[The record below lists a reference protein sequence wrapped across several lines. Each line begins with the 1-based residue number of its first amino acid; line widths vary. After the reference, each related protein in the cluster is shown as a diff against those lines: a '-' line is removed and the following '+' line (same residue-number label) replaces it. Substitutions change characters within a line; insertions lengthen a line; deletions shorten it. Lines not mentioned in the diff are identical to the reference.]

1 MTSQALTRRLLA
13 LFIAGCAM
21 TGAAS
26 VAAQSATAR
35 NSTAGEVRLDEVVR
49 FVRKPVPAC
58 DAIGDP
64 AQLRLYVEGMDTGLR
79 GLGCSDSPQPTASF
93 WFRPT
98 ANAHLTPEAREAVWQ
113 VILGNALATIPNGRR
128 LDYDIVLVDEAA
140 HTAQHLAPAAHTLA
154 FHIFDVTAWV
164 ALGAVLLVGGLLVW
178 LARRSALL
186 RDPANTSMQLKHRS
200 FSLARTQLAWWF
212 SIVFATFVFL
222 WLVTG
227 EAPALSGQAL
237 AFLGISGVT
246 TLASAGISA
255 GETLPSAEPGRFFRD
270 LLSDANGITI
280 QRFQMLVMTMALGIV
295 FLIQVVTRLTM
306 PAFDASL
313 LTLLGI
319 SAGTYVGLKIP
330 EKQA

>member
-1 MTSQALTRRLLA
+1 MKPQALARRLLA
-13 LFIAGCAM
+13 TLVGFCAM
-21 TGAAS
+21 
-26 VAAQSATAR
+26 VAAAGTAAQPAAAR
-35 NSTAGEVRLDEVVR
+35 NSTAAEVRLDEIVR
-49 FVRKPVPAC
+49 FVRKPAPAC
-58 DAIGDP
+58 DALGDP
-64 AQLRLYVEGMDTGLR
+64 GQLRLFIEGMDTGLR
-79 GLGCSDSPQPTASF
+79 GLGCSDGPQPAISF

-128 LDYDIVLVDEAA
+128 LDYDIVLVDDTT
-140 HTAQHLAPAAHTLA
+140 HTTQHLAPAVHTLA
-154 FHIFDVTAWV
+154 FHIFDATAWV
-164 ALGAVLLVGGLLVW
+164 ALGAVLLVGVLLVW
-178 LARRSALL
+178 LARRSGLL

-212 SIVFATFVFL
+212 SIIFATFVFL

-295 FLIQVVTRLTM
+295 FLIQVATRLTM